1 MRDTTPIDRCD
12 GGVDGRHRGSVPLG
26 ERISTEYAST
36 AFRDFLV
43 LNAARFI

>member
-12 GGVDGRHRGSVPLG
+12 GGVDSRHRGSVPLD
-26 ERISTEYAST
+26 ERISTEHAAA

-43 LNAARFI
+43 LNAAELI